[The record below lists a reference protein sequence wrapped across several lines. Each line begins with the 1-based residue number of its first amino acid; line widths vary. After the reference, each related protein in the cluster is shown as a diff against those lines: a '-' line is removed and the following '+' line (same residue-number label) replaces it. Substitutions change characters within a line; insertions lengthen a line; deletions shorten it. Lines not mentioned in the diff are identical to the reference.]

1 MMKKV
6 KTIHTLGKR
15 KIAIA
20 RATARAGTGLIHIN
34 SKPLD
39 IIEPELARLMITEPI
54 QIAGDIAKKVDISV
68 NVRGGGV
75 IGQAE
80 ASRQAIAKAL
90 VQFNKELKEKFL
102 EYDRSLI
109 VADPR
114 RTEPHKPSRSKDG
127 PRTHKQRSKR

>member
-1 MMKKV
+1 MKKIKV
-6 KTIHTLGKR
+6 VHTVGKR

-20 RATARAGTGLIHIN
+20 RATAKPGTGLIYIN
-34 SKPLD
+34 SKPLG
-39 IIEPELARLMITEPI
+39 IIEPELARLMIEEPV
-54 QIAGDIAKKVDISV
+54 QLAGEFAKKVDISI